1 MKNAIELIT
10 ENIEEYPE
18 FEYYI
23 KPIIEKAEKNLPNQP
38 DICIEICKALFEG
51 VSKSIIEKLV
61 KPASQEDIKKLE
73 MGPLVK
79 KAAKLLKENDN
90 VIEEDFITRSVS
102 LAYALATL
110 RNERG
115 DISHG
120 RAVPKHKKS
129 NVRLAYLSYQ
139 MTEGIVSY
147 MLDSFFRISK
157 KLKDEK
163 ARKPTVTED
172 ILDLEQV
179 KYENNMEFNNLLD
192 TDKPW
197 DDKLSYSK
205 ALYELYYEDYLI
217 RLNDYKDSNEEIK
230 NDQNSI

>member
-1 MKNAIELIT
+1 MELIT
-10 ENIEEYPE
+10 ENLAEYPE

-23 KPIIEKAEKNLPNQP
+23 KPIIEKADKNLSSQP

-51 VSKSIIEKLV
+51 ISKSIIEQLDKQANRKDLE
-61 KPASQEDIKKLE
+61 KSE

-79 KAAKLLKENDN
+79 RAINLLKENDN
-90 VIEEDFITRSVS
+90 VIEDDFITRSVS

-147 MLDSFFRISK
+147 MLDFLFSYFRK
-157 KLKDEK
+157 
-163 ARKPTVTED
+163 
-172 ILDLEQV
+172 
-179 KYENNMEFNNLLD
+179 
-192 TDKPW
+192 
-197 DDKLSYSK
+197 
-205 ALYELYYEDYLI
+205 
-217 RLNDYKDSNEEIK
+217 IK
-230 NDQNSI
+230 R